1 LIFINLNFCIL
12 IVTNPHQFEII
23 IGYHFVILHLY
34 YDFV

>member
-1 LIFINLNFCIL
+1 LISIILNFYIL
-12 IVTNPHQFEII
+12 VVTIPNQFEII